1 MSHRALHVLVALIL
15 VACAVSPFVESA
27 LHCRDTILS
36 TGQDGES
43 TVAVVVLLLEL
54 VLSLTSL
61 LIFLCPNL
69 ELKGRLEIEDRHL
82 TSISGFSFIIPELS
96 PPVSLRI

>member
-1 MSHRALHVLVALIL
+1 VSRRTLHILVALIL
-15 VACAVSPFVESA
+15 LACAVSPFVESA
-27 LHCRDTILS
+27 LHCHDTILS

-69 ELKGRLEIEDRHL
+69 ELKGRLDTEFRTLTTNIEF
-82 TSISGFSFIIPELS
+82 GFTIPELS
-96 PPVSLRI
+96 PPVPVRI